1 MRPFE
6 YIRAR
11 TLGEA
16 VSVLAKH
23 GSEARVLAGG
33 TDLLIEL
40 RRASAKTP
48 AVVLDISYLDEL
60 KGIASAGES
69 FTLKPLMT
77 HSGLM
82 RSGALQEAAPLLS
95 HAASVIGSAQI
106 RNRGTLGG
114 NIMNAAACADTVPPL
129 IALGATV
136 TLRSK
141 RGSRKLDLADF
152 FIEPYRTKAS
162 PDEILTDISFRKL
175 PAGARS
181 SFVKL
186 GRRGALSIAR
196 LSVAAV
202 LMSDRNGRITDA
214 RIVPGAALP
223 VWRRMSEAEEMLIGE
238 KPSPGLF
245 AESGRKVSE
254 AMVATTGQ
262 RWSTEYKEPVL
273 AVLVRRAL
281 ERCVEVL

>member
-11 TLGEA
+11 TLEEA
-16 VSVLAKH
+16 VSVLAKR
-23 GSEARVLAGG
+23 GPEARVLAGG

-40 RRASAKTP
+40 RRASTKPP

-60 KGIASAGES
+60 NGIASSDET

-82 RSGALQEAAPLLS
+82 RSGAIQETAPLLS

-141 RGSRKLDLADF
+141 RGPRKLDLADF
-152 FIEPYRTKAS
+152 FIEPYRTKAF
-162 PDEILTDISFRKL
+162 PDEILTEISFRKL
-175 PAGARS
+175 PAEARS

-196 LSVAAV
+196 LSVAAI
-202 LMSDRNGRITDA
+202 LMSDRNGHITDA

-223 VWRRMSEAEEMLIGE
+223 VWRRMSEAEEMLLGE

-245 AESGRKVSE
+245 AESGKKVSE
-254 AMVATTGQ
+254 AMVASTGH

-281 ERCVEVL
+281 ERCVGTQ

>member
-60 KGIASAGES
+60 NGIASSDET

-82 RSGALQEAAPLLS
+82 RSGAIQETAPLLS

-106 RNRGTLGG
+106 RNRGTIGG
-114 NIMNAAACADTVPPL
+114 NIGTASPAADVLPAVL
-129 IALGATV
+129 ALDGE
-136 TLRSK
+136 LELQSK
-141 RGSRKLDLADF
+141 RSGTRYIPLSRA
-152 FIEPYRTKAS
+152 IAAPYKPLFQ
-162 PDEILTDISFRKL
+162 PDEILTGIILPKL
-175 PAGARS
+175 NPD
-181 SFVKL
+181 
-186 GRRGALSIAR
+186 ALR
-196 LSVAAV
+196 QPRVE
-202 LMSDRNGRITDA
+202 G
-214 RIVPGAALP
+214 
-223 VWRRMSEAEEMLIGE
+223 EE
-238 KPSPGLF
+238 
-245 AESGRKVSE
+245 
-254 AMVATTGQ
+254 
-262 RWSTEYKEPVL
+262 
-273 AVLVRRAL
+273 
-281 ERCVEVL
+281 